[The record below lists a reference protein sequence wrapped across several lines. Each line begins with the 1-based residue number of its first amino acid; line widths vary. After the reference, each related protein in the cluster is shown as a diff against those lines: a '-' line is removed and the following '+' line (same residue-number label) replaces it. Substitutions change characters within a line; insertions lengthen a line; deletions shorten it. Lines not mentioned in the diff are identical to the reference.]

1 MLKGLII
8 IAEINIS
15 GITFAYDGSYENVF
29 ENVHLSIDTNWKLGL
44 SGRNGRGKT
53 TLLRLLAGQLAYRGK
68 ITAPCNFTYFPF
80 DVDKSRLT
88 KSIIGDFGDFTATHP
103 HSDWQLTRELNLLEV
118 TEDALHRPF
127 DTLSGGEQ
135 TKVMLAALF
144 LRENNF
150 LLIDEPTNHL
160 DIHGRE
166 LVSRYLSGKS
176 GFILVSHDR
185 YFLDGCVSH
194 ILSINKANI
203 EVMRGNFSTWL
214 ENKQRQDNF
223 ELAEN
228 QKLKREIVRLEKSA
242 REKADWSENVES
254 SKIGKNAV
262 RDIGWRSYAG
272 EKSRKMMKSS
282 KVIEKRQQRAIEEKS
297 NLLKN
302 IETVD
307 DLKIFPQKYHAKTL
321 VRLRDVGIS
330 YGDKAVCNDITFT
343 IETGD
348 RIAICGANGSGKS
361 SIIKLICGE
370 SLQHTG
376 EVHVGS
382 GLKISYI
389 SQDTSHLTGNLWD
402 FCRDNGLD
410 ASLMLAMLRKLDFR
424 REQFDIAMQN
434 FSAGQKKKV
443 LIAKS
448 LLEKAHLLIWDEP
461 LNYIDVLSRIQIE
474 NLILRHCPT
483 ILFVEH
489 DGAFLDKIATSRIR
503 LP

>member
-1 MLKGLII
+1 LKGLII

-15 GITFAYDGSYENVF
+15 NLTFAYDGSYENVF
-29 ENVHLSIDTNWKLGL
+29 ENVNLSIDTNWKLGL

-53 TLLRLLAGQLAYRGK
+53 TLLRLLEGRLTCRGK
-68 ITAPCNFTYFPF
+68 ITAPCDFTYFPF
-80 DVDKSRLT
+80 DADKARLT
-88 KSIIGDFGDFTATHP
+88 KSVISDFGHFA
-103 HSDWQLTRELNLLEV
+103 DWKLARELNLLEV
-118 TEDALHRPF
+118 AEDVLHRPF
-127 DTLSGGEQ
+127 GTLSGGEQ

-185 YFLDGCVSH
+185 YFLDGCIDY

-203 EVMRGNFSTWL
+203 EVTRGSFSAWL
-214 ENKQRQDNF
+214 ENKRRQDSF

-228 QKLKREIVRLEKSA
+228 QKLKREIGRLEKTA
-242 REKADWSENVES
+242 REKAEWSGKLEKT
-254 SKIGKNAV
+254 KIGTGAYD
-262 RDIGWRSYAG
+262 RGFIGAQAAR
-272 EKSRKMMKSS
+272 MMK
-282 KVIEKRQQRAIEEKS
+282 KAKAIEGRQQRAIEEKS
-297 NLLKN
+297 KLLKN
-302 IETVD
+302 IETAD

-321 VRLRDVGIS
+321 VRLRDVSIF
-330 YGDKAVCNDITFT
+330 YGDKAACENITFN
-343 IETGD
+343 IEAGD
-348 RIAICGANGSGKS
+348 RIALCGPNGSGKS

-370 SLQHTG
+370 NLQHTG
-376 EVHVGS
+376 EMHMGS
-382 GLKISYI
+382 GLQISYI
-389 SQDTSHLTGNLWD
+389 SQDTSYLKGTLWD
-402 FCRDNGLD
+402 FCRDEGLD
-410 ASLMLAMLRKLDFR
+410 ASLMLAMLRKLDFS

-448 LLEKAHLLIWDEP
+448 LMEKAHLLIWDEP
-461 LNYIDVLSRIQIE
+461 LNYIDILSRIQIE
-474 NLILRHCPT
+474 NLILRYCPT

-489 DGAFLDKIATSRIR
+489 DGAFLDKVATSRID
-503 LP
+503 LN